1 MEIPCTFE
9 EIKNTLLILREKYLL
24 AIRNST
30 LLDSSKENATN
41 KLLKLS
47 KQFEF
52 CLYELG
58 IWLAAKAVEAH
69 SCEPMIFTLGGRLMF
84 VVRRLLEISVKTS
97 TTLTHLTYLL
107 AGWFII

>member
-1 MEIPCTFE
+1 MEIPRTFE
-9 EIKNTLLILREKYLL
+9 EIKNTLLILMEKFHPPVSFGHKK
-24 AIRNST
+24 ST

-84 VVRRLLEISVKTS
+84 VVRRLL
-97 TTLTHLTYLL
+97 
-107 AGWFII
+107 